1 MELRFV
7 NRMKIYFDNCSLQRP
22 LDDQTQPRI
31 EQETKA
37 VVAIL
42 AACETGDLTLI
53 SSEILLAE
61 VAETFDLERREM
73 TLGVLDIAEET
84 IVINRKIEERAREI
98 EKFGIKAMD
107 ALHLASAE
115 TGRAEYFCTC
125 DDKLLKRAR
134 AKNDLKTKA
143 VSPIELFEEITK

>member
-1 MELRFV
+1 MR
-7 NRMKIYFDNCSLQRP
+7 IYLDNCSLQRP

-31 EQETKA
+31 ERETTA
-37 VVAIL
+37 IIAIL
-42 AACETGDLTLI
+42 SACETGNLTLV

-61 VAETFDLERREM
+61 IVETFDLERREM
-73 TLGVLDIAEET
+73 TLGILDIAGET
-84 IVINRKIEERAREI
+84 IIVNRKIEERAREI
-98 EKFGIKAMD
+98 EKSGIKAMD

-115 TGRAEYFCTC
+115 RGRAEYFCTC

-134 AKNDLKTKA
+134 VNSHLKTKA

>member
-7 NRMKIYFDNCSLQRP
+7 NKMKIYFDNCSLQRP

-31 EQETKA
+31 ERETNA
-37 VVAIL
+37 IIAIL
-42 AACETGDLTLI
+42 AACETGDLMLV

-61 VAETFDLERREM
+61 IVRTFDLERREM
-73 TLGVLDIAEET
+73 VLGILDIAAET
-84 IVINRKIEERAREI
+84 IVVNRKIEERAREI

-115 TGRAEYFCTC
+115 TGHADYFCTC

-134 AKNDLKTKA
+134 ANHHLKIKA